1 MEDQVN
7 LDQQVRL
14 LRIVVASP
22 SDVQKE
28 RDSLPD
34 VITEI
39 NKGVAADRKLRL
51 ELSRWETDTY
61 PGFHVDGPQGGIDRI
76 LKIAD
81 CDLLLGVF
89 WRRFGTPTKDAAS
102 GTEHEFKLAY
112 QTWKQQGRP
121 QIMVY
126 FNQKAYTPKSKEET
140 DQWGKV
146 LEFRNNFPQE
156 GLWWPYKGKAQ
167 FVSLVRNHLTQYV
180 CNLLSIASAGEAG
193 PSAAQASGSATQVSP
208 ELPRSAPPVVVATL
222 TPAQK
227 LKRASLEKQAA
238 TLLEQYEAVE
248 NKLLYETNPG
258 TKVLLLKQAED
269 LLTEFEKIET
279 QLKQMA

>member
-1 MEDQVN
+1 M
-7 LDQQVRL
+7 
-14 LRIVVASP
+14 ASA
-22 SDVQKE
+22 
-28 RDSLPD
+28 L
-34 VITEI
+34 
-39 NKGVAADRKLRL
+39 DRKLRL
-51 ELSRWETDTY
+51 ELSRWETDTF
-61 PGFHVDGPQGGIDRI
+61 PGFHVDGPQGGIDPI

-156 GLWWPYKGKAQ
+156 RLWWPYKGKAQ
-167 FVSLVRNHLTQYV
+167 FISLVRNHLTQYV
-180 CNLLSIASAGEAG
+180 RNLQSIASAVESG
-193 PSAAQASGSATQVSP
+193 PSAAQASGSAGQVSP
-208 ELPRSAPPVVVATL
+208 ELLRSAPPLAVAAL
-222 TPAQK
+222 SPAQK

-238 TLLEQYEAVE
+238 TLREQYEAVTGR
-248 NKLLYETNPG
+248 LLYETNAG
-258 TKVLLLKQAED
+258 TKVLLQKQAED
-269 LLTEFEKIET
+269 LLTEYEKIET
-279 QLKQMA
+279 QLQQMA